1 MDSESKTVKKR
12 PKRRVRTFIFLLLVC
27 VYISRAPSYNKDAL
41 LLFGFYSTVSTTPA
55 LPRPRQS
62 SFDENVRF
70 RVAAAAVVIHT
81 KYIHNNTRG
90 GS

>member
-1 MDSESKTVKKR
+1 VDSESKTVKKR
-12 PKRRVRTFIFLLLVC
+12 PKRRVRTFIFLLLVD

-41 LLFGFYSTVSTTPA
+41 LLFGFYFTSPA

-70 RVAAAAVVIHT
+70 RVAAAAVLIHT